1 MNWKNKLKKYD
12 TMERDL
18 IKERLDITQEVIDR
32 LIYLSPEEADKYKK
46 ELDKLNLKF
55 NINAGYEE
63 GIRVIKTTKN

>member
-1 MNWKNKLKKYD
+1 
-12 TMERDL
+12 MERDL

>member
-1 MNWKNKLKKYD
+1 
-12 TMERDL
+12 MERDL

-55 NINAGYEE
+55 NINAGYE
-63 GIRVIKTTKN
+63 GGMRVIKTTKEHGRYIKM